1 MKKEEITII
10 SEFGIDLQVWTF
22 CIEESDLVYLMEKY
36 ASSGSSVL
44 VDGETIAEEI
54 EAIYK

>member
-1 MKKEEITII
+1 MKKQEITII
-10 SEFGIDLQVWTF
+10 SELETDLQVWTF
-22 CIEESDLVYLMEKY
+22 SIDESDFAYLMEKY

-54 EAIYK
+54 ESIYK

>member
-10 SEFGIDLQVWTF
+10 SELGTNLQVWTF
-22 CIEESDLVYLMEKY
+22 CIEEGDLLALMEKY